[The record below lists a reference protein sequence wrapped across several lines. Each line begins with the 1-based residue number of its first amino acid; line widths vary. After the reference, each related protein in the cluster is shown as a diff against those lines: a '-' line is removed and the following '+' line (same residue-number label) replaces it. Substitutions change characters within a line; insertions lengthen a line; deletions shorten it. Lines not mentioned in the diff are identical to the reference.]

1 MSKHTISMF
10 VENHS
15 GSLSRIAGL
24 FSSRGYNISSLSVAE
39 TEDPSISRMTIVVG
53 GDEDVLEQVVKQL
66 NRLVDVIK
74 VIDFHNDP
82 VLDRELVLIKVSANK
97 TTRFEIVSL
106 VKIYGGKIANVS
118 PSSVTVEITGTSAT
132 INSFITLIRP
142 YGIKELVRT
151 GKIAIAET
159 KN

>member
-1 MSKHTISMF
+1 MIGEK
-10 VENHS
+10 
-15 GSLSRIAGL
+15 LSDRYELVSELG
-24 FSSRGYNISSLSVAE
+24 RGG
-39 TEDPSISRMTIVVG
+39 MGVVYRA
-53 GDEDVLEQVVKQL
+53 K
-66 NRLVDVIK
+66 
-74 VIDFHNDP
+74 DP

-159 KN
+159 KK